1 MPFRRFV
8 ETGRIALIADGP
20 QKGKLASIVD
30 IIDQTRVLIDGPGS
44 NVPRQQMRLNQ
55 LHLTKF
61 RVKFPYTASTRI
73 VRKAWKDGKINE
85 KWADS
90 MWAKKLE
97 AKEKRAALSD
107 FDRFKLRRARS
118 MRNKIRSH
126 AFFAIR
132 KASSRNGA
140 LYGKKKI
147 AKGGDKPKV
156 KKGGKAEK
164 TAAKKK

>member
-1 MPFRRFV
+1 MKYF
-8 ETGRIALIADGP
+8 L
-20 QKGKLASIVD
+20 Q
-30 IIDQTRVLIDGPGS
+30 VLIDGPGS

-97 AKEKRAALSD
+97 AKEKV
-107 FDRFKLRRARS
+107 
-118 MRNKIRSH
+118 I
-126 AFFAIR
+126 
-132 KASSRNGA
+132 
-140 LYGKKKI
+140 LYFY
-147 AKGGDKPKV
+147 V
-156 KKGGKAEK
+156 KWLHSCCMPLVVN
-164 TAAKKK
+164 